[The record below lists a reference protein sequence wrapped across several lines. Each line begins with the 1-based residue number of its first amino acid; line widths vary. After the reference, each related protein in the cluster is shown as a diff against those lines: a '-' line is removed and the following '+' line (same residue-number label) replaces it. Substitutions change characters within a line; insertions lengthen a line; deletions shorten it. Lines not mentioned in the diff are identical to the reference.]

1 MASNIKQEYNTGASL
16 TITLASLGNGSGR
29 ASTAVDNST
38 NKFISADIRVK
49 VKTNSSGTSSTGY
62 CSIYLVRSDDGTNFD
77 DSFGGT
83 DGALTPVNSTLLG
96 VMTTNANSTTYNKV
110 IDTNEL
116 GLTLPAK
123 WSIAVVNSSGAS
135 LDGTGSNHEI
145 TIREK
150 YMTSA

>member
-1 MASNIKQEYNTGASL
+1 MADIKQAYNTGASL
-16 TITLASLGNGSGR
+16 TITLASLANGSGR
-29 ASTAVDNST
+29 ASTAIDNST

-83 DGALTPVNSTLLG
+83 DGALTVKNALLLG
-96 VMTTNANSTTYNKV
+96 TMITNANATTYQMV
-110 IDTNEL
+110 IDTSEL
-116 GLTLPAK
+116 SLTLPAK
-123 WSIAVVNSSGAS
+123 WSIAVVNNSGAS

>member
-1 MASNIKQEYNTGASL
+1 MADIKQAYNTGASL
-16 TITLASLGNGSGR
+16 TITLASLANGSGR
-29 ASTAVDNST
+29 ASTAIDNST

-83 DGALTPVNSTLLG
+83 DGALTVKNALLLG
-96 VMTTNANSTTYNKV
+96 TMITNANATTYQMV

-123 WSIAVVNSSGAS
+123 WSIAVVNNSGAS